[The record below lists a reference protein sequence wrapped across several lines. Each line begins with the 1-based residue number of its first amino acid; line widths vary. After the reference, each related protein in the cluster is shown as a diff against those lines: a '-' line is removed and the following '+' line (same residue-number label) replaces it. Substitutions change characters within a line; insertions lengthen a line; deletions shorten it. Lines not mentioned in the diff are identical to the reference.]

1 MPSGLLIRIDG
12 INQAWSSMYQN
23 VCQFLFLFVFPL
35 RIFMYKIE
43 DMFLRA
49 LLKYPMSSIN
59 II

>member
-1 MPSGLLIRIDG
+1 MEERIDG

-35 RIFMYKIE
+35 RNFMYKIE

-49 LLKYPMSSIN
+49 LLKYPMLSMN